1 MVQNIQEVMPHIAF
15 GGDYNPEQWDEKT
28 WLEDAQLMKEAG
40 VNLVSVAIFSWSLL
54 EREEGQFDFS
64 WLDRVLEIL
73 HEHGIGV
80 ALATATAS
88 PPAWL
93 SKKYPEILAVQENG
107 VPYQVGSRQQYS
119 PNSKRFKLAIRRLV
133 EELAER
139 YKHHPALKMWH
150 INNEYGCHL
159 SECYSDE
166 SLDAFRQWLKKRYVS
181 IDQLNQKWGG
191 LPSGVNVITIGMKF
205 NFQ

>member
-93 SKKYPEILAVQENG
+93 SKKI
-107 VPYQVGSRQQYS
+107 SRNFS
-119 PNSKRFKLAIRRLV
+119 RAREWCTLSSWVKTAIF
-133 EELAER
+133 
-139 YKHHPALKMWH
+139 
-150 INNEYGCHL
+150 
-159 SECYSDE
+159 SE
-166 SLDAFRQWLKKRYVS
+166 
-181 IDQLNQKWGG
+181 
-191 LPSGVNVITIGMKF
+191 
-205 NFQ
+205 